1 MVRSSSAI
9 LGILG
14 VVLALPGCILQAT
27 GSRLTLTG
35 GQVESEDGPDVVYRL
50 SDADL
55 NALKRL
61 EDVATGRADSHISF
75 DYAAVRDMNGNNIS
89 ELNSTQVNIFVDDS
103 SAGNLTDFSLDME
116 AGLIALTFTETMNIT
131 ALTVASQITLQSAAD
146 GTASTTV
153 SRTLTD
159 ELANA
164 SRMDSTVVFVALVK
178 EDLDAIKLDTGLC
191 TSLSNCFISM
201 TLTTISDQ
209 NGVAM
214 RPIEA
219 ATGLAA
225 TAFDDDD
232 AAPTVVSYVLDME
245 AETLLVSFS
254 EPILAS
260 SMATAGFG
268 LKASASGTP
277 YQLDTGT
284 ATAANGLIITISLQ
298 PADVVYIKSRPSLG
312 TDASNSV
319 LHVYAAAIEDM
330 TENQIATATSSAVS
344 YTPDTTNP
352 RIVSFTFSID
362 ATATLTINFDEVV
375 NGTSLNI
382 ADYTLQSRNAS
393 NGENEVTLADSSV
406 NVFDVFNT
414 SIRIELTQADTDRIK
429 TLQFCTSTSN
439 CYLVASDSA
448 VFDMVDLGLVA
459 VADGLSM
466 PASTVVGDTTR
477 PALVVVSPF
486 ISLDYNTAGITLSFT
501 EPVIPASI
509 NVSALRLVS
518 SDPSQF
524 SDASS
529 LYLTSGILD
538 QTPSATI
545 LLTMSDSDLNNLKL
559 IADLCTRRS
568 NCYLILEPSFIEDS
582 FGNQVAERASLPA
595 AQQVILDTTAPEVVS
610 YTLDLTAETLSI
622 TFDEPVQVS
631 SFSAVAIRLMST
643 SNIAIAPDDTVLLTA
658 NNQLQGETDGLI
670 ATLPLNVADMIAINA
685 NANLC
690 VSTGS
695 CFLSI
700 SSALIQDVAGSPNSN
715 LAIPTSTGAAV
726 QSIVADTTSPNAVSY
741 LEANL
746 QAGRLT
752 LSFNDAMNASSVDFL
767 QIRIQSDTDA
777 TANYT
782 LQSQGTV
789 TYADSALK
797 TVLVAVLHADDL
809 ETIQLDTSLMT
820 SQANTF
826 VHLFNNSVDDMAGNG
841 LVDVTG
847 ALQTAVYL
855 QQDRAEIETLTVDL
869 NDGVITFRF
878 TAAVNTRTLAVG
890 NIQVQSTAAATASGG
905 DIHALTAGST
915 TNSSSGFVMR
925 VYLSYDDL
933 NAIRQN
939 TNLATEQN
947 TSFVSITSSALDD
960 LYGNHIVS
968 VPAETARRPDTYIAD
983 TTPPTITDYS
993 FGLDTGVLFLTFDE
1007 VVNVADITIPNLV
1020 FASSRDS
1027 GATNFTLSDGTIAA
1041 AVVND
1046 RVTITTTDD
1055 DLNSIK
1061 AALDLFTNTSNAFLS
1076 FAAGTFVDTSGNGIE
1091 VLTLPAGL
1099 QATRILED
1107 SIRPRLT
1114 NYTLDMDAG
1123 TVTLNF
1129 DETVLPASF
1138 VPSRLALLPT
1148 SGSASSYDLTG
1159 QVGTAMRTSP
1169 VSIVVY
1175 LTDTDLNAIKA
1186 DVNLAVDQS
1195 STFIAVTSNMVTDT
1209 TGNGVAATVS
1219 GVVASSYT
1227 ADTTAPELSSFS
1239 VDMNTSTISLS
1250 FSETVNPNTFT
1261 VGNRVKLLGSNASG
1275 SVYHMLRA
1283 SSLVSASSPSTAV
1296 MLSLSLV
1303 DQNIVKNIEG
1313 LYRAEGNSWVQ
1324 LTANAVSD
1332 MASNSIGLTSAVAAD
1347 GYIGDQ
1353 VEPLMTAFSIDL
1365 DSHNMSFD
1373 ANEPIDADSFVATRI
1388 TLQAAD
1394 ADGGVSYTL
1403 TGGDY
1408 TVRDDGMRV
1417 YLALTTVDV
1426 DALNVRENFAN
1437 NISNVYVSMTAAA
1450 FADVASNPVTVIVA
1464 GDPLA
1469 ATNYDPDDTRPTM
1482 VEFDFNGDTGVL
1494 TMLFDEIMDYSTMDV
1509 TGLRMQAAFS
1519 VSSNTDFHVFAAGS
1533 RATSSSDGRNVT
1545 VQLSLA
1551 DRNTLATERVGVAAA
1566 STHLVMSGTTI
1577 RDMHGHWANALEN
1590 GVSALAVDDYLY
1602 DVTDPR
1608 LASYNISIDEG
1619 IVTLS
1624 FTETVLVNSL
1634 DATAATLQSDDRVA
1648 KTCPCAKCLDGEF
1661 LVADCT
1667 STVDTQCQACAV
1679 CAIGQYEIVAC
1690 TNTSNSQ
1697 CTACESCPA
1706 GTFMSSYCNG
1716 TSATDCVDCDDAGCI
1731 SCNGPGEC
1739 FECVAGKH
1747 LSAGTTCVDTCPTG
1761 TYAESTSAGSVCTPC
1776 DSSCSTCTGGTSSDC
1791 STCPGVLTITPQDP
1805 GVCQHACVASNGFA
1819 TAGNSNCQP
1828 CNSTCGTCFAA
1839 GADSCITCPIAD
1851 GTALLDDNLHARSDI
1866 RGCVAVCPTGSY
1878 RDGTACLPCS
1888 ANCASC
1894 TASNACTECVAG
1906 AGLSV
1911 EGGFCHIQTATLAAA
1926 ALSTMSP
1933 TPQVT
1938 YPNGA
1943 STRGNQTC
1951 SQTSVTEFTFTNIT
1965 DSSSDD
1971 TAVIVMDIAHGD
1983 LNIIKSLL
1991 DLAVDS
1997 TSTFLAFTTGFI
2009 TDVVGNEVQVQSA
2022 THVCPDPCFGV
2033 CNCPADPVGVSSFI
2047 ADTTSPELEEW
2058 QLDMDN
2064 GHLVLSFTETVDVG
2078 SWNVTGLALQSA
2090 EEDPGR
2096 PACPGSPNGSCD
2108 LLISSF
2114 GAAIICTT
2122 TTGSCAYEC
2131 CQIANAAADSLLRI
2145 VSLADAPI
2153 TPRSLTEL
2161 QVDITDGDLNTI
2173 KLEPG
2178 LAVDSSTSW
2187 ASFFSTLIVD
2197 TNNNAI
2203 VAEPVYSAQQVANFQ
2218 ADVTRPVLENFALDM
2233 NLGVLTMTFAEA
2245 VNVTLIVP
2253 TELTL
2258 QSLADSGLAVSRT
2271 ITGGDVEDS
2280 SDPTIYTVN
2289 LTVADLNNIKLDTD
2303 FGVSTGTTFLSLTSQ
2318 AVIDNA
2324 DNAIAAL
2331 VNGTAA
2337 ASFTEDATAPEIYS
2351 FGLDM
2356 DSGMMQLNF
2365 TETVNASSLDVTR
2378 LTLINADGSSS
2389 FTLSASTKSTSNS
2402 HILYVYLRSTAD
2414 FDSIKALP
2422 TLCVDLASTRLLVA
2436 TAALGDMNGN
2446 ELTVVA
2452 NALPASVFNEDT
2464 TEPTLDAY
2472 ALDMNAGTITLSFSE
2487 MMNLTSIDVTQFR
2500 LQPTQTAASADT
2512 VAFTVATTV
2521 PSSPAFGVSVNFLI
2535 GESDLNALKSDVSLA
2550 TELGSTYLIAT
2561 AVGAFDMNNNALS
2574 AIVGSSGLLA
2584 ADFTADSTAPT
2595 IRTFSLNMHTEELTI
2610 SFSEVVN
2617 ATSVAL
2623 GSGPTGPVQVQN
2635 TAGGQLGDAFY
2646 AINSATTGTGPLQT
2660 LVFALTT
2667 REANFIKATTD
2678 LGTDIN
2684 NTFLS
2689 VAVFVDDLAGN
2700 NNAAISQQS
2709 ALQALAVVA
2718 DQNRPELES
2727 FDFLMASGEPPVSI
2741 VLTFSETVNI
2751 TSFSATGITLNNAG
2765 GETFT
2770 LTGGSSER
2778 DLIDTEIITLTV
2790 DDADLSSLKASLNI
2804 GDVVFNTLLTLDSST
2819 VSDEAGNQVVA
2830 VTSPMNVTDHTVDIT
2845 APDLS
2850 AFTLDLNANKIIL
2863 TFSEAVRS
2871 SSLNSTRLVL
2881 QSDASGAGS
2890 TFSITGQSG
2899 LGAPAANIIQVSLTT
2914 ADVISIKTDT
2924 ALATNRSNTYLSI
2937 LSDLVI
2943 DEAVNSN
2950 SLIAS
2955 TTALQAA
2962 IYTRDNIDPTMT
2974 GFDLNMTSGILSL
2987 TFSEVMRASTVS
2999 VGALTFQSVGS
3010 SSTASVGPGLDGAVS
3025 TENSLH
3031 VTVALDLNSANA
3043 LRRNVLVAT
3052 ASTNTYLSYTAA
3064 FAEDTDENT
3073 VSPAGAGSGLAV
3085 TTFAADSVEPTV
3097 NGINVD
3103 MSAGTVT
3110 IVFDQPVNRSM
3121 LVVTA
3126 LTMQKASTIVDV
3138 DHPLSGG
3145 LVSSSEPYDTV
3156 ITVTLTIDDLN
3167 SLKRKDI
3174 CNSEDG
3180 AASCFM
3186 AATADFV
3193 FDPAG
3198 NGVLAITD
3206 TAPATTLA
3214 YTPDRLRPHLI
3225 SRGFTSFDLNTG
3237 RIVLEFSETINPSTF
3252 NGSRFILTNAFEGAT
3267 TSASLDG
3274 AVVDSESWSTTLN
3287 LSLSAAV
3294 LDEIKLNRQLCVTP
3308 SSCYIRVDAGG
3319 IADTSDNAMVA
3330 TDTLGDAWAPYSF
3343 AQSLNS
3349 DTSAPELVAFSFNM
3363 DQHTLTLTYD
3373 EAVSIHSMNVTAIV
3387 LQSAR
3392 GALGTVLH
3400 RRLST
3405 DNGSPSLDGPI
3416 ITISISDAD
3425 INAVRLAEFFTSADD
3440 AFVSIEASAFED
3452 MSVPAN
3458 TVAVIAP
3465 ANALNLTGTYTAD
3478 LSPPRITG
3486 FTFNLNAD
3494 KLTMVFNEPI
3504 RPDSFNFSRVVIQS
3518 DANGVDIDSSIRL
3531 SDGTVLTTAEA
3542 SMTIDVILTEDDI
3555 ISIKA
3560 DRQFGT
3566 SVDTTFLA
3574 VDEGV
3579 VIDTVGLSSV
3589 AIASGAAMQA
3599 SQFNEDITQAV
3610 LQSFHMNMDDKTL
3623 LLTFDEIMNPA
3634 TFDSTGIQLQDNRL
3648 QANAIGVHRLTSST
3662 TSGENGTVVVVDL
3675 SLADILAIGV
3685 RGTLMRDINSSFII
3699 MRAFTID
3706 DVYDRDVIAVTDGNA
3721 HGADFYTPDTTPPTI
3736 VTANLD
3742 VSSGVLSLGFSEAV
3756 NDTSFSATGI
3766 TIAAAG
3772 GQTSGNQTLTG
3783 GTVLF
3788 AAHRRSCTISI
3799 VDDDLDGIKL
3809 DETLGISINS
3819 TYLLYGTTLV
3829 RDWFDVGVTARGY
3842 SSLNGALEATGF
3854 QEDAVNPQLVSFG
3867 LNMDLNT
3874 ISLSFN
3880 EPMQANSIQVN
3891 QFRLQ
3896 ASAVATDSATP

>member
-1 MVRSSSAI
+1 
-9 LGILG
+9 
-14 VVLALPGCILQAT
+14 
-27 GSRLTLTG
+27 
-35 GQVESEDGPDVVYRL
+35 VYRL

-89 ELNSTQVNIFVDDS
+89 ELNSTQVDIFVDDS

-146 GTASTTV
+146 GTASTAV
-153 SRTLTD
+153 SLTLTD

-164 SRMDSTVVFVALVK
+164 SRVDSTVVFVALVK
-178 EDLDAIKLDTGLC
+178 DDLDAIKLDTGLC

-201 TLTTISDQ
+201 TLATISDQ

-214 RPIEA
+214 RPVEA

-232 AAPTVVSYVLDME
+232 AAPTAVSYILDME

-254 EPILAS
+254 EPILVS

-284 ATAANGLIITISLQ
+284 ATAANGLTITISLQ
-298 PADVVYIKSRPSLG
+298 PADVVHIKSRPSLG

-330 TENQIATATSSAVS
+330 NENLIATATSSVVA

-406 NVFDVFNT
+406 NAFDVYNT

-466 PASTVVGDTTR
+466 PASTVTGDTTR
-477 PALVVVSPF
+477 PALVAVSPF

-529 LYLTSGILD
+529 LYLTSGTLD
-538 QTPSATI
+538 QTPNATI

-568 NCYLILEPSFIEDS
+568 NCYLILESSFIEDA
-582 FGNQVAERASLPA
+582 FGNQVADRASLPA
-595 AQQVILDTTAPEVVS
+595 AQQVILDTTAPEIVS

-643 SNIAIAPDDTVLLTA
+643 SNIATAPDDTVFLTA
-658 NNQLQGETDGLI
+658 NNRLQGETDGLI

-695 CFLSI
+695 CFLSV
-700 SSALIQDVAGSPNSN
+700 SSALIQDVAGSPNFNS
-715 LAIPTSTGAAV
+715 AIATSAGAAV
-726 QSIVADTTSPNAVSY
+726 QSIVADTTSPNAVSF
-741 LEANL
+741 LQANL

-777 TANYT
+777 TASYT
-782 LQSQGTV
+782 LQNQGTV

-820 SQANTF
+820 SQTNTF
-826 VHLFNNSVDDMAGNG
+826 VHLFNDSVDDMAGNG

-847 ALQTAVYL
+847 ALQTAEYL
-855 QQDRAEIETLTVDL
+855 QQDRAEIETLSVDL

-878 TAAVNTRTLAVG
+878 TAAVNTGTLAVG
-890 NIQVQSTAAATASGG
+890 NIQVQSTAAVTASGG

-993 FGLDTGVLFLTFDE
+993 FGLDTGILFLTFDE
-1007 VVNVADITIPNLV
+1007 VVNVAAITIPNLF
-1020 FASSRDS
+1020 FASSQDS

-1046 RVTITTTDD
+1046 QVTITTTAD

-1076 FAAGTFVDTSGNGIE
+1076 FAAGTFLDTSGNRIDA
-1091 VLTLPAGL
+1091 LTLSTGL

-1107 SIRPRLT
+1107 SIGPRLT

-1148 SGSASSYDLTG
+1148 SGSVSSYDLTG
-1159 QVGTAMRTSP
+1159 QVGTAMRISP

-1195 STFIAVTSNMVTDT
+1195 STFIAVTSNMVTDA
-1209 TGNGVAATVS
+1209 TGNAVATTVSDVAAS
-1219 GVVASSYT
+1219 NYT
-1227 ADTTAPELSSFS
+1227 ADTTAPELTSFS
-1239 VDMNTSTISLS
+1239 VDMNASTISLT
-1250 FSETVNPNTFT
+1250 FSETVDPNTFT

-1275 SVYHMLRA
+1275 AVYHLLRA
-1283 SSLVSASSPSTAV
+1283 SSLVSTSNPSTTV
-1296 MLSLSLV
+1296 MLSMSLV
-1303 DQNIVKNIEG
+1303 DQNIVKNIDG

-1324 LTANAVSD
+1324 LIANAVSD
-1332 MASNSIGLTSAVAAD
+1332 MASNAIGLTSAVAAD
-1347 GYIGDQ
+1347 GYIRDQ
-1353 VEPLMTAFSIDL
+1353 VEPVMTAFSIDL

-1408 TVRDDGMRV
+1408 TVRDDGRRV
-1417 YLALTTVDV
+1417 YLTLTTADV

-1450 FADVASNPVTVIVA
+1450 FTDVASNPVTVIVA
-1464 GDPLA
+1464 GDPLE

-1519 VSSNTDFHVFAAGS
+1519 VSSGTDFHVFTAGS
-1533 RATSSSDGRNVT
+1533 RATSTSDGRNVT

-1551 DRNTLATERVGVAAA
+1551 DRNILATERVGIAAA
-1566 STHLVMSGTTI
+1566 STHLVMSGATI

-1590 GVSALAVDDYLY
+1590 GASALAVDDYLY

-1608 LASYNISIDEG
+1608 LASYNISIDAG
-1619 IVTLS
+1619 TITLS

-1648 KTCPCAKCLDGEF
+1648 KTCPCADCLDGEF

-1679 CAIGQYEIVAC
+1679 CVIGQYETVAC
-1690 TNTSNSQ
+1690 TDTSNSH

-1706 GTFMSSYCNG
+1706 GTFMASYCNG
-1716 TSATDCVDCDDAGCI
+1716 TSATGCVDCDDASCI

-1747 LSAGTTCVDTCPTG
+1747 LSAGTTCVDTCPAG
-1761 TYAESTSAGSVCTPC
+1761 TYAESTSAGSVCIPC
-1776 DSSCSTCTGGTSSDC
+1776 DPSCSTCTGGTSSDC

-1805 GVCQHACVASNGFA
+1805 GVCQHACLASNGFA
-1819 TAGNSNCQP
+1819 TPGNSNCQP
-1828 CNSTCGTCFAA
+1828 CSSTCDTCFAA
-1839 GADSCITCPIAD
+1839 GADSCITCPSAD

-1866 RGCVAVCPTGSY
+1866 RECVAVCPAGSY
-1878 RDGTACLPCS
+1878 RDGIACLPCS

-1894 TASNACTECVAG
+1894 TAPNACTACVAG
-1906 AGLSV
+1906 TGLSV
-1911 EGGFCHIQTATLAAA
+1911 EGGFCHVQTATLAAA
-1926 ALSTMSP
+1926 ALNAMSP
-1933 TPQVT
+1933 TPQVA

-2033 CNCPADPVGVSSFI
+2033 CNCPADPVGVRSFT

-2058 QLDMDN
+2058 DLDMDN
-2064 GHLVLSFTETVDVG
+2064 GRLVLSFTETVDVG

-2096 PACPGSPNGSCD
+2096 PACPGSANPSCD
-2108 LLISSF
+2108 LLISNF
-2114 GAAIICTT
+2114 GAAILC
-2122 TTGSCAYEC
+2122 TTGSCVYEC

-2153 TPRSLTEL
+2153 TPLSLTEL
-2161 QVDITDGDLNTI
+2161 QVDIADGDLDTI
-2173 KLEPG
+2173 KLDPG

-2187 ASFFSTLIVD
+2187 ASFPSTLVVD

-2218 ADVTRPVLENFALDM
+2218 ADVNRPVLENFALDM

-2245 VNVTLIVP
+2245 INVTLIVA
-2253 TELTL
+2253 TEMTL
-2258 QSLADSGLAVSRT
+2258 QSLADSGRAVSRT
-2271 ITGGDVEDS
+2271 LTGGDVEDS
-2280 SDPTIYTVN
+2280 SDPTIYSVN
-2289 LTVADLNNIKLDTD
+2289 LTVADLNSIKLDTD

-2324 DNAIAAL
+2324 DNTIAAL
-2331 VNGTAA
+2331 VNGTEAS
-2337 ASFTEDATAPEIYS
+2337 SFTEDATAPEVS
-2351 FGLDM
+2351 AFGLDM
-2356 DSGMMQLNF
+2356 DSGIMQLNF
-2365 TETVNASSLDVTR
+2365 SETVNASSLDVAR

-2402 HILYVYLRSTAD
+2402 HVLYVYLRSTAD

-2436 TAALGDMNGN
+2436 TAALDDMNDN
-2446 ELTVVA
+2446 ELTVVTS
-2452 NALPASVFNEDT
+2452 ALPASAFNEDT
-2464 TEPTLDAY
+2464 TEPTLDAF
-2472 ALDMNAGTITLSFSE
+2472 ALDMDAGTITLSFSE
-2487 MMNLTSIDVTQFR
+2487 IMNLTSVDVAQFR
-2500 LQPTQTAASADT
+2500 LQPIQTATSADT
-2512 VAFTVATTV
+2512 VAFTTATTV
-2521 PSSPAFGVSVNFLI
+2521 PSSPAFGVSVTFSV

-2550 TELGSTYLIAT
+2550 TELGSSYLIAT
-2561 AVGAFDMNNNALS
+2561 AAGAFDMNNNALT

-2584 ADFTADSTAPT
+2584 ANFTADSTAPT

-2635 TAGGQLGDAFY
+2635 TADGQIGDAVY
-2646 AINSATTGTGPLQT
+2646 AITSATTGTGPLQT

-2667 REANFIKATTD
+2667 PEANFIKATTN

-2689 VAVFVDDLAGN
+2689 VAVFVDDMAGN
-2700 NNAAISQQS
+2700 NNAAIRQQS

-2718 DQNRPELES
+2718 DENRPELES

-2765 GETFT
+2765 GESFT

-2778 DLIDTEIITLTV
+2778 DPIDTYIITLTV

-2804 GDVVFNTLLTLDSST
+2804 GNAASNTLITLDSST
-2819 VSDEAGNQVVA
+2819 VSDEAGNPVVA
-2830 VTSPMNVTDHTVDIT
+2830 VASPMNVTDHTVDIT

-2850 AFTLDLNANKIIL
+2850 AFTLDLSANKIIL

-2881 QSDASGAGS
+2881 QNDASGAGS
-2890 TFSITGQSG
+2890 TFPITGQSG

-2950 SLIAS
+2950 SRIAS
-2955 TTALQAA
+2955 TTALQAV
-2962 IYTRDNIDPTMT
+2962 IYTRDNIDPTVT

-2999 VGALTFQSVGS
+2999 VGALTFQSVGT
-3010 SSTASVGPGLDGAVS
+3010 SSTASVGPGLDGSVS

-3052 ASTNTYLSYTAA
+3052 APTNTYLSYTAA
-3064 FAEDTDENT
+3064 FVEDMDGNT

-3126 LTMQKASTIVDV
+3126 LTMRKASTTVAV
-3138 DHPLSGG
+3138 DHPLTGG
-3145 LVSSSEPYDTV
+3145 VVSSSEPYDTE
-3156 ITVTLTIDDLN
+3156 ITVTLTVDDLN

-3174 CNSEDG
+3174 CNSEDE

-3193 FDPAG
+3193 YDPAG
-3198 NGVLAITD
+3198 NGVLAITN
-3206 TAPATTLA
+3206 TAPATTLV
-3214 YTPDRLRPHLI
+3214 YTPDRLRPYLI
-3225 SRGFTSFDLNTG
+3225 PRGFTSFDLNTG
-3237 RIVLEFSETINPSTF
+3237 RIVLEFSETVNPSTF
-3252 NGSRFILTNAFEGAT
+3252 NGSRFTLTNAFEGAT

-3274 AVVDSESWSTTLN
+3274 AAVDSESWSTTLN
-3287 LSLSAAV
+3287 FSLSAAV

-3319 IADTSDNAMVA
+3319 LADTSDNAMVA
-3330 TDTLGDAWAPYSF
+3330 TDTLGDTWDPYSF
-3343 AQSLNS
+3343 AQSLSS

-3400 RRLST
+3400 RRLSV

-3452 MSVPAN
+3452 MSFPAN
-3458 TVAVIAP
+3458 TVTVVAP

-3478 LSPPRITG
+3478 ISPPRITG

-3494 KLTMVFNEPI
+3494 RLTMVFNEPI
-3504 RPDSFNFSRVVIQS
+3504 RPDSFNFSHVVIQS
-3518 DANGVDIDSSIRL
+3518 DATGADVDSSIRL
-3531 SDGTVLTTAEA
+3531 SDGIVLTTAEA
-3542 SMTIDVILTEDDI
+3542 SMTIDVILTENDI

-3610 LQSFHMNMDDKTL
+3610 LQSFHMHMDDKTL

-3634 TFDSTGIQLQDNRL
+3634 TFDCTGIQLQDNRL

-3662 TSGENGTVVVVDL
+3662 ASGENGTVVVVDL

-3706 DVYDRDVIAVTDGNA
+3706 DVYDRDVIAITDGNA
-3721 HGADFYTPDTTPPTI
+3721 FGADFYTPDTTPPTI

-3742 VSSGVLSLGFSEAV
+3742 MSSAVLSLGFSEAV

-3783 GTVLF
+3783 GTVIF

-3799 VDDDLDGIKL
+3799 IDDDLDGIKL
-3809 DETLGISINS
+3809 DETLGVSINS

-3829 RDWFDVGVTARGY
+3829 RDWFDVGVTASSY
-3842 SSLNGALEATGF
+3842 SSSNGALEATGF
-3854 QEDAVNPQLVSFG
+3854 REDAVNPRLVSFG

-3880 EPMQANSIQVN
+3880 EPMKANSIQVD

-3896 ASAVATDSATP
+3896 ASAVETDSATP